1 MAVADSSRPRV
12 LEVDHVIP
20 QRAGGQDDIENLQL
34 LCAHCN
40 RVKGTGLRSTWSPG
54 LPGTGDCGV
63 SNMADFAYLVLGYRE
78 TIPEVSLHG
87 QSYRSSVTAI
97 GETEPNGICRVNSQH

>member
-1 MAVADSSRPRV
+1 
-12 LEVDHVIP
+12 
-20 QRAGGQDDIENLQL
+20 
-34 LCAHCN
+34 
-40 RVKGTGLRSTWSPG
+40 
-54 LPGTGDCGV
+54 
-63 SNMADFAYLVLGYRE
+63 MADFAYLVLGYRE